1 MVRMI
6 PPRIEE
12 DAPPGEKAVFAALA
26 AASGADDWVAL
37 HSLRLAE
44 HPTQQRGE
52 ADFVVIVPG
61 VGVVVIEVK
70 SHLTVDRDGQGAW
83 LLGTSKPTMR
93 SPFQQ
98 ADTAKFAIEK
108 FLAQRMGLT
117 SIHVE
122 SCVWFT
128 HLRAHRDLADSLEWH
143 DWQLLDAD
151 DLTGDIV
158 AVLTGVIDAGR
169 ANRARAGHRWPPMVG
184 PSSAETHKIVS
195 VLKPQLHSEPTRSD
209 LRRARELELGQLLA
223 EQFEVVAA
231 LDGNDRIVVSGPAGC
246 GKTFLALE
254 AARAEASVGRRGLV
268 LCFNRALGEHL
279 QVQARDVPG
288 LSVATLPGLMLEV
301 SGLTPADDRDQTFW
315 EETLPVAAW
324 SAAADRWDRVDYL
337 VVDEAQDLCRPNWL
351 EVMDQLVSG
360 GLAEGRCLF
369 FGDFDDQAI
378 YTEAPAKELRDR
390 MGPAAWFR
398 LRTNCRNLPG
408 IAAEADLLGASGGRG
423 VQCRRAADGY
433 RPTHLLYQDP
443 AEQQSMLVQAVRD
456 LRDDGFDLHDI
467 VVLSRYRDSA
477 AQRCTDDWLAPL
489 LVDYRQ
495 GGPVVKG
502 TVRYSTIH
510 SFKGLEAPAVIITD
524 VNVSSRGPYHD
535 LINVGITRAQDRLTI
550 LATEDGLAHLGA
562 R

>member
-1 MVRMI
+1 MI
-6 PPRIEE
+6 PSRIDE

-26 AASGADDWVAL
+26 GASGADDWVAL

-52 ADFVVIVPG
+52 ADFVVIAPG
-61 VGVVVIEVK
+61 VGVVVVEVK
-70 SHLTVDRDGQGAW
+70 SHLSVERDGQGAW

-93 SPFQQ
+93 GPFQQ

-128 HLRAHRDLADSLEWH
+128 RLQARRDLAGSLEWH

-169 ANRARAGHRWPPMVG
+169 ANRARAGHRWPSIVG
-184 PSSAETHKIVS
+184 PGSAESHRIVS
-195 VLKPQLHSEPTRSD
+195 VLKPQLHSEPTRAD
-209 LRRARELELGQLLA
+209 LRRARDLELGQLLE
-223 EQFEVVAA
+223 EQSAVVAG
-231 LDGNDRIVVSGPAGC
+231 LNGNDRIVVSGPAGC
-246 GKTFLALE
+246 GKTLLALK
-254 AARAEASVGRRGLV
+254 AARAEASAGRRGLL
-268 LCFNRALGEHL
+268 LCFNRALAAHL

-301 SGLTPADDRDQTFW
+301 AGLTPADDRDQTFW

-324 SAAADRWDRVDYL
+324 AAADGWDRVDYL

-351 EVMDQLVSG
+351 DVMDQLVAG
-360 GLAEGRCLF
+360 GLVEGRCLF

-378 YTEAPAKELRDR
+378 YTEAPAQVLRER
-390 MGPAAWFR
+390 MGPAAWFH
-398 LRTNCRNLPG
+398 LYTNCRNLPG
-408 IAAEADLLGASGGRG
+408 IAAEAELLGASGGHP
-423 VQCRRAADGY
+423 VLCRRAADGY
-433 RPTHLLYQDP
+433 RPTHLVYRDP
-443 AEQQSMLVQAVRD
+443 VEQQSMLVQAVRD
-456 LRDDGFDLHDI
+456 LRDDGFELHDI

-477 AQRCTDDWLAPL
+477 AQRCTDGWLAPL

-502 TVRYSTIH
+502 NVRYSTIH